1 MENVRVS
8 ARQNAR
14 CLLSKKSAA
23 AVPRVIGKA
32 GKKFRGGWEPAAAV
46 YHLVAINPIYPAHG
60 RRPMLGNINHIQ
72 RQQLVTDMQPAT
84 AKASHALTQGSAP
97 VSGQSASASLQREGM
112 QARMTPVSQQP
123 ALPKNEGAQIGR
135 SPNLKDMRPAI
146 DRAMSSAS
154 DSSLVAAPAKDLVSL
169 DKKGRLTP
177 GDGVPD
183 HLKTLLSETIGKN
196 SLPFVAHQAAKDGS
210 QHVLMDKSGR
220 LFSLQQSG
228 DSLMALHSSTP
239 TQAAKAGEALSGKN
253 KASYTLGMD
262 DTHVRAS
269 IVNRSGVSTI
279 NLPQPGQA
287 AQAQLTGVHSDP
299 AHGNE
304 KLHIHDKAL
313 YSLNADQVWEK
324 KSDTPHSQ
332 LAGQADGKLYAVKDD
347 KTLTNLSAGHDSAP
361 FADKIKSFSANA
373 QGNVAVLTE
382 KGNST
387 TQLHLLPKAD
397 APAAEHKTLEL
408 KLDGNVALARG
419 SEQVNAKA
427 VGLTGN
433 LLFVADDEGNVFAG
447 KLPSDGGNA
456 VKLAPYHSPALN
468 AAFGDNHKV
477 QGFVAGDGGDIHAQV
492 NDAAGQKHLAPLADG
507 SKPGETAGFKPGW
520 NLSDALVVADKT
532 GLNPVRPQPHDVM
545 DMGRLGTMALHEGK
559 IHYLDSTTQ
568 SWSKTDVGASQLKR
582 GLDNQAYVLD
592 DGQVKKLSI
601 NQKADSVTH
610 GDNNVFAVTQGRN
623 SPSAGDPLPGLEK
636 NSGTTALAVVD
647 GNKFVTA
654 NDQGE
659 LQLHLNK
666 PGLQRAAVPPQPLPS
681 AGLSG
686 EVKDLALDKDQNLFA
701 LNKDGQLFKLDKQA
715 LQGNAEA
722 RAGAQWQ
729 PVSTPADVKAE
740 HLSTTKNHEPAI
752 SADGHQQHQLT
763 QSGWKTTVPDTQPAG
778 SQPRAAETTYD
789 RLAGVTKAVHI
800 PLTNLTGKV
809 EAQVLGRSGME
820 GHKLNSNFGDYLGAY
835 VKETAKEMVRKPID
849 AAQHHIK
856 GREGLSSVYD
866 TQANMFKKLEQAVSS
881 HTWSPKRDDL
891 QSRMEKL
898 DLGEAGKPL
907 MAELKSFQN
916 DLEMSAAKSATL
928 LGKHQGVLNNS
939 GEVNEKF
946 KPSVFKAAAQSI
958 NDKRSGK
965 DLSVA
970 LSTVMN
976 AAPLSK
982 NSNAGELLN
991 TFVDKKL
998 DMSYQSDKVAAGP
1011 HRDLGDAMALT
1022 KSRLALDVMTA
1033 SSLHGIVDKLDA
1045 LSGKQPTAADLKP
1058 IQAALSELRD
1068 HQYGGNDVK
1077 KVTDMG
1083 FTRFG
1088 ALEADYDAVKTF
1100 TQAFGND
1107 NSAVRLTSQK
1117 SLDAEDKTELAKKL
1131 KDTVLSLDNG
1141 ESLAVNRSY
1150 NAGASTAYVPK
1161 QARVLVHATTFP
1173 IIPSGGVTGDR
1184 SYSLSFSRGDNG
1196 IDVNFGRNGG
1206 LNARVGVAT
1215 GQAPNDTKKNFDF
1228 DDKKHTLALDVR
1240 FGGSVTAGV
1249 GTVQQNGLKF
1259 TLSEKELPGFVDKL
1273 IEGKVNPLDLVTK
1286 GNDHRVK
1293 EGFSIKFDLD
1303 TALTA
1308 DARAEVNLADKPS
1321 AAQRGKVPTSAARLS
1336 VGVGAGANLMSA
1348 SHEHSTVRGEFTEQN
1363 ATTNNRVRFM
1373 NQVNVGAN
1381 ATAFAGITKPD
1392 PNGSWTAP
1400 LSSNAS
1406 VTMTVDTKTNHSI
1419 SMQMKLAQPLQAKD
1433 MTSLISSLEKNFAD
1447 PETQQVLKGV
1457 KALDDAG
1464 EKLAVLN
1471 KHFEAKTPAG
1481 DAQYGAI
1488 QGLQS
1493 KTRQHEA
1500 AEKQGAT
1507 LDSASYSTSYANL
1520 SKLDSNGIFHAL
1532 RKLVSDNLPPTNAE
1546 RIHGFMEENPALKAV
1561 VQKMQS
1567 LTNATAGVSLEL
1579 KDEVKT
1585 KVEKGIQNNT
1595 LGKDDIAAIFRDSN
1609 NLRIKSIDFTQTV
1622 KNKEGLAFPLPI
1634 VSAGSSADVSM
1645 TKLLGKINF
1654 SYGQNQNSPSSFS
1667 LEGAIA
1673 RANSDV
1679 SQAVNQMH
1687 QQGITLAKH

>member
-1 MENVRVS
+1 
-8 ARQNAR
+8 
-14 CLLSKKSAA
+14 
-23 AVPRVIGKA
+23 
-32 GKKFRGGWEPAAAV
+32 
-46 YHLVAINPIYPAHG
+46 
-60 RRPMLGNINHIQ
+60 MLGNINHIQ
-72 RQQLVTDMQPAT
+72 RQLSVTDIQPAAT
-84 AKASHALTQGSAP
+84 HATPALTQGSP
-97 VSGQSASASLQREGM
+97 SVSGRSASGSLQREGM
-112 QARMTPVSQQP
+112 RADMAQVSQQ
-123 ALPKNEGAQIGR
+123 ASLPKNEGAQVGR
-135 SPNLKDMRPAI
+135 SPNLKDMKSAI
-146 DRAMSSAS
+146 DRALSSAS
-154 DSSLVAAPAKDLVSL
+154 GGASSAAAPAKDLVSL
-169 DKKGRLTP
+169 DKKGQLTL
-177 GDGVPD
+177 GDGVSD
-183 HLKTLLSETIGKN
+183 HLKTLLSQTIGKN
-196 SLPFVAHQAAKDGS
+196 SQPFVAHQAAEDGS

-228 DSLMALHSSTP
+228 DGLVALHTSTP
-239 TQAAKAGEALSGKN
+239 TQAGKAGEALSGKN

-269 IVNRSGVSTI
+269 IVNHSGVNTI

-287 AQAQLTGVHSDP
+287 ALSQLTGVHTDP

-304 KLHIHDKAL
+304 KLQLHDKGL

-324 KSDTPHSQ
+324 KNDTPHSQ

-347 KTLTNLSAGHDSAP
+347 KTLANLSAGHDSAP

-382 KGNST
+382 KDDST
-387 TQLHLLPKAD
+387 AQLHLLPKAD
-397 APAAEHKTLEL
+397 APAAEHKTLDL
-408 KLDGNVALARG
+408 KLDGQVALARG

-427 VGLTGN
+427 VGLDGN
-433 LLFVADDEGNVFAG
+433 RLFVADDEGKVFAG
-447 KLPSDGGNA
+447 KLPQDGGNT
-456 VKLAPYHSPALN
+456 VKLEPYHSPELQ

-477 QGFVAGDGGDIHAQV
+477 QGFVAGEHGTIHALV

-507 SKPGETAGFKPGW
+507 SKPGETEGFKPGW
-520 NLSDALVVADKT
+520 NLSDALVVDNKS
-532 GLNPVRPQPHDVM
+532 GLNPARPQPHDVM
-545 DMGRLGTMALHEGK
+545 DMGRLGTMALHDGK
-559 IHYLDSTTQ
+559 VHYLDSTTQ
-568 SWSKTDVGASQLKR
+568 NWTKTDVGASQLKR

-623 SPSAGDPLPGLEK
+623 SPSAGDPLTGLEK
-636 NSGTTALAVVD
+636 KSGATALAVVD

-666 PGLQRAAVPPQPLPS
+666 PGLQRAAVPPQPLPT

-722 RAGAQWQ
+722 RANAQWQ
-729 PVSTPADVKAE
+729 PVTLPDNVKAE
-740 HLSTTKNHEPAI
+740 HLSTTKNHEPTI
-752 SADGHQQHQLT
+752 SEDGHQQHQLT
-763 QSGWKTTVPDTQPAG
+763 AGGWKTTVPEAHTSG

-789 RLAGVTKAVHI
+789 RLSGGTHAARI

-820 GHKLNSNFGDYLGAY
+820 NHKLNSNFGDFLSAY
-835 VKETAKEMVRKPID
+835 GKETVKEMVKSTVDSR
-849 AAQHHIK
+849 QHYLK
-856 GREGLSSVYD
+856 GYEGLSSVYD
-866 TQANMFKKLEQAVSS
+866 TQASMFKKLEQAVSS
-881 HTWSPKRDDL
+881 HTWSAKREDL
-891 QSRMEKL
+891 QSRLDKL
-898 DLGEAGKPL
+898 DLGDAGKPL
-907 MAELKSFQN
+907 LAELKSFQN
-916 DLEMSAAKSATL
+916 DLEMSAAKSAAL
-928 LGKHQGVLNNS
+928 LGKHQGVLKS
-939 GEVNEKF
+939 SCEVDDKF
-946 KPSVFKAAAQSI
+946 KPSPFKPLVQSM
-958 NDKRSGK
+958 NPFRSGK

-982 NSNAGELLN
+982 DSKAGELLN
-991 TFVDKKL
+991 AFVDKKV
-998 DMSYQSDKVAAGP
+998 DMSYQSDRVATGLR
-1011 HRDLGDAMALT
+1011 RDLNDDMALT

-1033 SSLHGIVDKLDA
+1033 SDLHRVVDKLEA

-1058 IQAALSELRD
+1058 IQAALGELRD
-1068 HQYGGNDVK
+1068 QQYGGNDVK

-1107 NSAVRLTSQK
+1107 KSAVNLTARTT
-1117 SLDAEDKTELAKKL
+1117 LEAGDKEGLAGKL
-1131 KDTVLSLDNG
+1131 KDTILSLDNG
-1141 ESLAVNRSY
+1141 ESLALNRSY
-1150 NAGASTAYVPK
+1150 NAGASTAYVPTK
-1161 QARVLVHATTFP
+1161 AKVMLNATAFP

-1184 SYSLSFSRGDNG
+1184 AYSLSFSRGENG

-1206 LNARVGVAT
+1206 LNAKVGVAT
-1215 GQAPNDTKKNFDF
+1215 GQSPNDAKKGFDF
-1228 DDKKHTLALDVR
+1228 DDKKHALALDVR
-1240 FGGSVTAGV
+1240 FGGSVNAGV

-1259 TLSEKELPGFVDKL
+1259 TLSEKELPGFIDNL
-1273 IEGKVNPLDLVTK
+1273 IEGKINPLDLVTK

-1303 TALTA
+1303 AALTA

-1321 AAQRGKVPTSAARLS
+1321 AAQKGKVPTSAGRLS

-1348 SHEHSTVRGEFTEQN
+1348 SHEHSTVRGEFTEQK
-1363 ATTNNRVRFM
+1363 ATTNNRARFM
-1373 NQVNVGAN
+1373 NQANVSAN
-1381 ATAFAGITKPD
+1381 ATAFAGITNPT
-1392 PNGSWTAP
+1392 PSGTWTAP
-1400 LSSNAS
+1400 LSNSAS

-1419 SMQMKLAQPLQAKD
+1419 SMQMKPAQPLEGKD
-1433 MTSLISSLEKNFAD
+1433 MDSLTSSLEKNFTD

-1457 KALDDAG
+1457 KDLTDTG
-1464 EKLAVLN
+1464 EKLAILN
-1471 KHFEAKTPAG
+1471 KHFEAKTPVG

-1507 LDSASYSTSYANL
+1507 LDSASYSTTYANL
-1520 SKLDSNGIFHAL
+1520 SKLDSNGVFHAL

-1579 KDEVKT
+1579 KDEVKN

-1673 RANSDV
+1673 KANPEV
-1679 SQAVNQMH
+1679 SQAVNHMH
-1687 QQGITLAKH
+1687 QQGITLVKQ

>member
-1 MENVRVS
+1 
-8 ARQNAR
+8 
-14 CLLSKKSAA
+14 
-23 AVPRVIGKA
+23 
-32 GKKFRGGWEPAAAV
+32 
-46 YHLVAINPIYPAHG
+46 
-60 RRPMLGNINHIQ
+60 MLGINHIQ
-72 RQQLVTDMQPAT
+72 RQQSLSDIQNT
-84 AKASHALTQGSAP
+84 APQVSHALTQGSTSVP
-97 VSGQSASASLQREGM
+97 GQSASASLQREGM
-112 QARMTPVSQQP
+112 HAGMTPVSQQP
-123 ALPKNEGAQIGR
+123 SLPKDEGSQSGR
-135 SPNLKDMRPAI
+135 PATLKDMKGTVEHALTQTAEKPS
-146 DRAMSSAS
+146 AMN
-154 DSSLVAAPAKDLVSL
+154 AAAAKDMISL
-169 DKKGRLTP
+169 DKKGHLELSE
-177 GDGVPD
+177 GVSD
-183 HLKTLLSETIGKN
+183 HQKTLLSQTLGKN
-196 SLPFVAHQAAKDGS
+196 NLPFVAHQAAEDGS
-210 QHVLMDKSGR
+210 QHLLMDKSGR
-220 LFSLQQSG
+220 VFSLQQSG
-228 DSLMALHSSTP
+228 DGMVALHSSTP
-239 TQAAKAGEALSGKN
+239 TQANKAAEALSGKN
-253 KASYTLGMD
+253 QASYTLSMD

-269 IVNRSGVSTI
+269 VVNHSGVNTI

-287 AQAQLTGVHSDP
+287 VQSLLTGVHTDSS
-299 AHGNE
+299 HGNE
-304 KLHIHDKAL
+304 KLRIHDKAL

-347 KTLTNLSAGHDSAP
+347 KTLANLSAGHESAP

-382 KGNST
+382 KENNT
-387 TQLHLLPKAD
+387 AQIHLLPKAD
-397 APAAEHKTLEL
+397 APADQHKTLNL

-427 VGLTGN
+427 VGLDGDR
-433 LLFVADDEGNVFAG
+433 LFVADDEGKVFAG
-447 KLPSDGGNA
+447 KLPSGDDNT
-456 VKLAPYHSPALN
+456 VKLEPYHSPALN

-477 QGFVAGDGGDIHAQV
+477 QGFVAGDGGAMNAQV
-492 NDAAGQKHLAPLADG
+492 NDATGQKHLAPLADG
-507 SKPGETAGFKPGW
+507 GKPGETEGFKPGW
-520 NLSDALVVADKT
+520 NLSDALIVDNKA
-532 GLNPVRPQPHDVM
+532 GLTKLEPLAHEAM
-545 DMGRLGTMALHEGK
+545 DMGRLGTMALHDDK

-568 SWSKTDVGASQLKR
+568 SWTKTDVGASQLKR

-592 DGQVKKLSI
+592 EGQVKKLSI

-610 GDNNVFAVTQGRN
+610 GDSNVFAVTQGRN

-636 NSGTTALAVVD
+636 NSGTNALAVVD

-654 NDQGE
+654 NDKGE
-659 LQLHLNK
+659 LLLHLNK
-666 PGLQRAAVPPQPLPS
+666 PGLARAAMPPQPLPT

-722 RAGAQWQ
+722 RTGAQWQ
-729 PVSTPADVKAE
+729 PVTLPDDVKAE
-740 HLSTTKNHEPAI
+740 HLSTSKNHEPVIAGE
-752 SADGHQQHQLT
+752 GHQLHQLS
-763 QSGWKTTVPDTQPAG
+763 QGGWKATESAVGTANNE
-778 SQPRAAETTYD
+778 PRAAAATYD
-789 RLAGVTKAVHI
+789 RLAGATYAKHI

-809 EAQVLGRSGME
+809 ESQVLGYSGME
-820 GHKLNSNFGDYLGAY
+820 GRKLNSGFMDRMGAY
-835 VKETAKEMVRKPID
+835 GKETVKEMAKSTVESR
-849 AAQHHIK
+849 QHYLK
-856 GREGLSSVYD
+856 GHEGLSSVYD
-866 TQANMFKKLEQAVSS
+866 SQDAMFKNLERAVSS

-891 QSRMEKL
+891 QSRLEKL

-907 MAELKSFQN
+907 LAELKSFQN

-928 LGKHQGVLNNS
+928 LGKHQGVLKNS
-939 GEVNEKF
+939 GEVDDKF
-946 KPSVFKAAAQSI
+946 KPSVLKPVVQSM
-958 NDKRSGK
+958 NPFRSGK

-970 LSTVMN
+970 LSTIMN

-982 NSNAGELLN
+982 DSKAGELLN
-991 TFVDKKL
+991 TFVDKKV
-998 DMSYQSDKVAAGP
+998 DMSYQSEKVATGP
-1011 HRDLGDAMALT
+1011 RRDLNDAMALT

-1033 SSLHGIVDKLDA
+1033 GDLHGVVDKLEA
-1045 LSGKQPTAADLKP
+1045 LSGKQPTADDLKP

-1068 HQYGGNDVK
+1068 HKYGGNDVK

-1088 ALEADYDAVKTF
+1088 SLEADYDAVKTF
-1100 TQAFGND
+1100 TQAFSNEK
-1107 NSAVRLTSQK
+1107 SAVNLTSRT
-1117 SLDAEDKTELAKKL
+1117 SLEATDKAELANKL
-1131 KDTVLSLDNG
+1131 KDNILSLDNG
-1141 ESLAVNRSY
+1141 ESLAVNRNY

-1161 QARVLVHATTFP
+1161 QARVMLNATPFP
-1173 IIPSGGVTGDR
+1173 VIPSGGLTGDR
-1184 SYSLSFSRGDNG
+1184 AYSLTFSRSDNG

-1206 LNARVGVAT
+1206 LNAKAGVAT
-1215 GQAPNDTKKNFDF
+1215 GQSPNDAKKNFDF
-1228 DDKKHTLALDVR
+1228 DDKKHTLALDAR

-1259 TLSEKELPGFVDKL
+1259 TLSEKELPGFIDNL
-1273 IEGKVNPLDLVTK
+1273 IEGKVNPLDLVSK

-1293 EGFSIKFDLD
+1293 EGFSIKFDVD
-1303 TALTA
+1303 AALTA

-1321 AAQRGKVPTSAARLS
+1321 AEQRGKVPTSAGRLS
-1336 VGVGAGANLMSA
+1336 LGLGAGANLMSA

-1381 ATAFAGITKPD
+1381 ATAFAGITRPD

-1406 VTMTVDTKTNHSI
+1406 FTMTVDTKTNHSI
-1419 SMQMKLAQPLQAKD
+1419 SMQLKAAQPLEGRD
-1433 MTSLISSLEKNFAD
+1433 MDSLLSSLEKKFTD

-1457 KALDDAG
+1457 KELTDTG
-1464 EKLAVLN
+1464 EKLAILN
-1471 KHFEAKTPAG
+1471 KHFEAKTPADDG
-1481 DAQYGAI
+1481 QYGAI
-1488 QGLQS
+1488 RDLLA
-1493 KTRQHEA
+1493 KTRQHGA
-1500 AEKQGAT
+1500 AEKQGVT

-1561 VQKMQS
+1561 VQEMQS

-1579 KDEVKT
+1579 KDEVKA
-1585 KVEKGIQNNT
+1585 KVEQGIQNNT
-1595 LGKDDIAAIFRDSN
+1595 MGKDDIAAIFRDSN
-1609 NLRIKSIDFTQTV
+1609 NLRIKSVDFTQTV

-1654 SYGQNQNSPSSFS
+1654 SYGQNQDSPSSFS

-1673 RANSDV
+1673 KAKPEV

-1687 QQGITLAKH
+1687 QHGITLEKS

>member
-1 MENVRVS
+1 
-8 ARQNAR
+8 
-14 CLLSKKSAA
+14 
-23 AVPRVIGKA
+23 
-32 GKKFRGGWEPAAAV
+32 
-46 YHLVAINPIYPAHG
+46 
-60 RRPMLGNINHIQ
+60 MLGNINHIQ
-72 RQQLVTDMQPAT
+72 RQQSVTDTQPA
-84 AKASHALTQGSAP
+84 AANASHALTQGSASVP
-97 VSGQSASASLQREGM
+97 GQSASASLQREGM
-112 QARMTPVSQQP
+112 HAGMAQVSQQP
-123 ALPKNEGAQIGR
+123 SLPKNEGAQIGR
-135 SPNLKDMRPAI
+135 SPNLKDMQPAI
-146 DRAMSSAS
+146 DRALSPAS
-154 DSSLVAAPAKDLVSL
+154 AKDLVSL
-169 DKKGRLTP
+169 DKKGQLTL
-177 GDGVPD
+177 GDGVSD
-183 HLKTLLSETIGKN
+183 HLKTLLSQTIGKN
-196 SLPFVAHQAAKDGS
+196 SQPFVAHQAAEDGS
-210 QHVLMDKSGR
+210 QHLLMDKSGR

-228 DSLMALHSSTP
+228 DSFVALHTSTP
-239 TQAAKAGEALSGKN
+239 TQATKAGEALSGKN

-269 IVNRSGVSTI
+269 VVNHSGVNTI

-287 AQAQLTGVHSDP
+287 ALSQLTGVHTDP

-304 KLHIHDKAL
+304 KLQLHDKAL
-313 YSLNADQVWEK
+313 YRLNADQVWEK
-324 KSDTPHSQ
+324 KSDTPHGQ

-347 KTLTNLSAGHDSAP
+347 KTLANLSAGHDSAP

-382 KGNST
+382 KDNST
-387 TQLHLLPKAD
+387 TQIHLLPKAN
-397 APAAEHKTLEL
+397 APAADHKTLDL
-408 KLDGNVALARG
+408 KLDGQVALARG

-427 VGLTGN
+427 VGLEGN
-433 LLFVADDEGNVFAG
+433 RLFVADDEGKVFAG
-447 KLPSDGGNA
+447 KLPQDGGNT
-456 VKLAPYHSPALN
+456 VKLEPYHSPALE

-477 QGFVAGDGGDIHAQV
+477 QGFVAGEHGTMHALV

-507 SKPGETAGFKPGW
+507 SKPGETEGFKPGW
-520 NLSDALVVADKT
+520 NLSDALVVDNKT

-559 IHYLDSTTQ
+559 VHYLDSTTQ
-568 SWSKTDVGASQLKR
+568 NWTKTDVGASQLKR

-623 SPSAGDPLPGLEK
+623 SPSAGDPLPGPRK
-636 NSGTTALAVVD
+636 GDGTRALAVIDANV
-647 GNKFVTA
+647 FVTA
-654 NDQGE
+654 NDKSG
-659 LQLHLNK
+659 LHLHINE
-666 PGLQRAAVPPQPLPS
+666 PGIRRPTLPPQSLPS
-681 AGLSG
+681 TGLKG
-686 EVKDLALDKDQNLFA
+686 EIKDLAVDKDHNLFA
-701 LNKDGQLFKLDKQA
+701 LNHDGQLFKLDSQA
-715 LQGNAEA
+715 LLGKPDVRHNV
-722 RAGAQWQ
+722 QWQ
-729 PVSTPADVKAE
+729 PVTTPGGAKIEQLA
-740 HLSTTKNHEPAI
+740 TTKDHQVTVAG
-752 SADGHQQHQLT
+752 ADHQSHQL
-763 QSGWKTTVPDTQPAG
+763 SGGEWKPVDSGTTTKGGD
-778 SQPRAAETTYD
+778 QPRTAAAMYD
-789 RLAGVTKAVHI
+789 RLADATKAVHI
-800 PLTNLTGKV
+800 PLTGLTAKV
-809 EAQVLGRSGME
+809 DAQVLGQSGME
-820 GHKLNSNFGDYLGAY
+820 GRKLNSNFTDRLSAY
-835 VKETAKEMVRKPID
+835 GKETLKEMVRKPID
-849 AAQHHIK
+849 AAQHQIK
-856 GREGLSSVYD
+856 GRDGLSSVYD
-866 TQANMFKKLEQAVSS
+866 AQANMFKKLEQAVSS
-881 HTWSPKRDDL
+881 HTWSAKRDDL
-891 QSRMEKL
+891 QSRMDKL

-928 LGKHQGVLNNS
+928 LGKHQGVLKNS

-946 KPSVFKAAAQSI
+946 KPSAFKAVVQSM

-982 NSNAGELLN
+982 DSKAGELLN
-991 TFVDKKL
+991 AFVDKKV
-998 DMSYQSDKVAAGP
+998 DMSYQSDKVATGP
-1011 HRDLGDAMALT
+1011 RRDLGDAMALT

-1033 SSLHGIVDKLDA
+1033 SDLHRVVDKLET

-1058 IQAALSELRD
+1058 IQAALGELRD
-1068 HQYGGNDVK
+1068 QQYGGNEVK
-1077 KVTDMG
+1077 KITDMG

-1100 TQAFGND
+1100 TQAFGHD
-1107 NSAVRLTSQK
+1107 GSAVNLTART
-1117 SLDAEDKTELAKKL
+1117 SLEAGDKAELASKL
-1131 KDTVLSLDNG
+1131 KDTILSLDNG
-1141 ESLAVNRSY
+1141 ESLAVNRNY
-1150 NAGASTAYVPK
+1150 NAGVSTAYVPNDFK
-1161 QARVLVHATTFP
+1161 VSIRNVPFMAV
-1173 IIPSGGVTGDR
+1173 PSGGVTGDR
-1184 SYSLSFSRGDNG
+1184 AYSLSFSRGENG

-1206 LNARVGVAT
+1206 LNAKVGVST
-1215 GQAPNDTKKNFDF
+1215 GQEPNDTKKRFEPDSQ
-1228 DDKKHTLALDVR
+1228 HLALLDVR
-1240 FGGSVTAGV
+1240 IGASVNAGV
-1249 GTVQQNGLKF
+1249 GTVRQNGLKF
-1259 TLSEKELPGFVDKL
+1259 TVSEKDLPGFIDNL
-1273 IEGKVNPLDLVTK
+1273 LEGKINPLELMNK

-1293 EGFSIKFDLD
+1293 EGVSIGFDLD
-1303 TALTA
+1303 AGVSVDGRAGINLT
-1308 DARAEVNLADKPS
+1308 DQSNKTKRS
-1321 AAQRGKVPTSAARLS
+1321 AQSTYTSAAARAS
-1336 VGVGAGANLMSA
+1336 VGVSAGANVVSA
-1348 SHEHSTVRGEFTEQN
+1348 SHAHSTVRGKFTEQSS
-1363 ATTNNRVRFM
+1363 TSNNRPTFL
-1373 NQVNVGAN
+1373 NQVRAGGNAAVNVNMAYNQPVGTLPMGINTGASG
-1381 ATAFAGITKPD
+1381 AI
-1392 PNGSWTAP
+1392 
-1400 LSSNAS
+1400 
-1406 VTMTVDTKTNHSI
+1406 TVDTQTSHNI
-1419 SMQMKLAQPLQAKD
+1419 SMQLKPAQALQAED
-1433 MTSLISSLEKNFAD
+1433 MDSLISSLEKNFAD

-1457 KALDDAG
+1457 KDLTDTG
-1464 EKLAVLN
+1464 EKLAILN

-1507 LDSASYSTSYANL
+1507 LDSASYSTTYANL

-1673 RANSDV
+1673 KANPEV
-1679 SQAVNQMH
+1679 SQAVNHMH
-1687 QQGITLAKH
+1687 QQGITLAKQ

>member
-1 MENVRVS
+1 
-8 ARQNAR
+8 
-14 CLLSKKSAA
+14 
-23 AVPRVIGKA
+23 
-32 GKKFRGGWEPAAAV
+32 
-46 YHLVAINPIYPAHG
+46 
-60 RRPMLGNINHIQ
+60 MLGMNHIQ
-72 RQQLVTDMQPAT
+72 RPQSLSDRQNT
-84 AKASHALTQGSAP
+84 APQVSHALTQGSTSVP
-97 VSGQSASASLQREGM
+97 GQSASASLQREGM
-112 QARMTPVSQQP
+112 HAGMTPISQQP
-123 ALPKNEGAQIGR
+123 SLPQNEGAQIGR
-135 SPNLKDMRPAI
+135 SPNLKDMQSAVE
-146 DRAMSSAS
+146 RALSSE
-154 DSSLVAAPAKDLVSL
+154 PAKDLVSL
-169 DKKGRLTP
+169 DKKGQLTL
-177 GDGVPD
+177 GNGVSD
-183 HLKTLLSETIGKN
+183 HLKTLLSQTLGKN
-196 SLPFVAHQAAKDGS
+196 SQPYVAHQAAEDGG

-228 DSLMALHSSTP
+228 DSLVALHSSTP
-239 TQAAKAGEALSGKN
+239 TQANKAAEALSGKN
-253 KASYTLGMD
+253 KASYTLAMD
-262 DTHVRAS
+262 DTHVSAS
-269 IVNRSGVSTI
+269 IVNRSGVNTI
-279 NLPQPGQA
+279 NLPPPGQA
-287 AQAQLTGVHSDP
+287 AQAQLTGVHTDP
-299 AHGNE
+299 LHGNE
-304 KLHIHDKAL
+304 KLRIHDKAL
-313 YSLNADQVWEK
+313 YSLNTDQVWEK

-347 KTLTNLSAGHDSAP
+347 KTLANLSAGHDSVP
-361 FADKIKSFSANA
+361 FEDKIKSFSANA

-382 KGNST
+382 NADHT
-387 TQLHLLPKAD
+387 AQIHLLPKAD
-397 APAAEHKTLEL
+397 APADEHKTLNL

-427 VGLTGN
+427 VGLDGDR
-433 LLFVADDEGNVFAG
+433 LFVADDEGKVFAG
-447 KLPSDGGNA
+447 KLPSDGDNT
-456 VKLAPYHSPALN
+456 VKLEPYHSPALN
-468 AAFGDNHKV
+468 AAFGAEHKV
-477 QGFVAGDGGDIHAQV
+477 QGFVAGDGGTMHAQV
-492 NDAAGQKHLAPLADG
+492 SDATGQKHLAPLADG
-507 SKPGETAGFKPGW
+507 SKPGETEGFKPGW
-520 NLSDALVVADKT
+520 NLSDALVVDNKT
-532 GLNPVRPQPHDVM
+532 GLNAVRPQPHDVM
-545 DMGRLGTMALHEGK
+545 DMGRLGTMALHDNK
-559 IHYLDSTTQ
+559 VHYLDSTTQ
-568 SWSKTDVGASQLKR
+568 SWTKTDVGASQLKR

-592 DGQVKKLSI
+592 EGQVKKLSI

-610 GDNNVFAVTQGRN
+610 GDSNVFAVTQGRN
-623 SPSAGDPLPGLEK
+623 SPSAGDPLPGPEK

-654 NDQGE
+654 NDKGE
-659 LQLHLNK
+659 LLLHLNK
-666 PGLQRAAVPPQPLPS
+666 PGLARAAMPPQPLPT

-701 LNKDGQLFKLDKQA
+701 LNKEGQLFKLDKQA

-729 PVSTPADVKAE
+729 PVSLPDNVKAE

-752 SADGHQQHQLT
+752 SEDGHQQHQLT
-763 QSGWKTTVPDTQPAG
+763 RNGWKTTVPDTQLARPQ
-778 SQPRAAETTYD
+778 QPRAAEITYD
-789 RLAGVTKAVHI
+789 RLAGATKAVHI

-809 EAQVLGRSGME
+809 ESQVLGRSGME
-820 GHKLNSNFGDYLGAY
+820 GSKLNSNLGDFLGAY
-835 VKETAKEMVRKPID
+835 VKETVKEMVRKPID
-849 AAQHHIK
+849 AAQHHMK
-856 GREGLSSVYD
+856 GREGLSPLYD
-866 TQANMFKKLEQAVSS
+866 TQASMFKKLEQSVSS
-881 HTWSPKRDDL
+881 HTWSAKRDDL
-891 QSRMEKL
+891 QTRMDKL

-907 MAELKSFQN
+907 LAELKSFQN
-916 DLEMSAAKSATL
+916 DLEMSAAKSATM
-928 LGKHQGVLNNS
+928 LGKHQGVLQSN

-946 KPSVFKAAAQSI
+946 KPSVFKAVTQSI
-958 NDKRSGK
+958 NEKRSGK

-970 LSTVMN
+970 LSTIMN

-982 NSNAGELLN
+982 DSKAGELLN
-991 TFVDKKL
+991 TFVDKKV

-1033 SSLHGIVDKLDA
+1033 SSLHGIVDKLEA
-1045 LSGKQPTAADLKP
+1045 LSGKQPTADDLKP

-1100 TQAFGND
+1100 AEAFGND
-1107 NSAVRLTSQK
+1107 RSSVSLTSQK
-1117 SLDAEDKTELAKKL
+1117 SLDAEDKTELTKKL

-1141 ESLAVNRSY
+1141 ESLSVNRNY
-1150 NAGASTAYVPK
+1150 NAGASTAYVPAK
-1161 QARVLVHATTFP
+1161 ASVLIHATSLP

-1184 SYSLSFSRGDNG
+1184 SYSLSFSRSDNG

-1215 GQAPNDTKKNFDF
+1215 GQSPNDAKKNFNF

-1240 FGGSVTAGV
+1240 FGGSVTAGL

-1259 TLSEKELPGFVDKL
+1259 TLSEKELPGFIDKL
-1273 IEGKVNPLDLVTK
+1273 IDGKVNPLELVTK

-1293 EGFSIKFDLD
+1293 EGFSVKFDVD
-1303 TALTA
+1303 AALTA
-1308 DARAEVNLADKPS
+1308 DARAGMNLRNNPS
-1321 AAQRGKVPTSAARLS
+1321 AEQRGKVATSAGRLS

-1381 ATAFAGITKPD
+1381 ATGFAGITKPD

-1419 SMQMKLAQPLQAKD
+1419 SMQLKPAQPLQAKD
-1433 MTSLISSLEKNFAD
+1433 MDSLITSLGNNFTD
-1447 PETQQVLKGV
+1447 PETKQVLKGV
-1457 KALDDAG
+1457 KDLTDNG
-1464 EKLAVLN
+1464 EKLAILN
-1471 KHFEAKTPAG
+1471 KHFEAKTPVG
-1481 DAQYGAI
+1481 DGQYGAI

-1493 KTRQHEA
+1493 KSRQHEA
-1500 AEKQGAT
+1500 AEKQGVT

-1579 KDEVKT
+1579 KDEVKA
-1585 KVEKGIQNNT
+1585 KVEQGIQNNT
-1595 LGKDDIAAIFRDSN
+1595 MGKDDIAAIFRDSN
-1609 NLRIKSIDFTQTV
+1609 NLRIKSVDFTQTV

-1654 SYGQNQNSPSSFS
+1654 SYGQNQDSPSSFS

-1673 RANSDV
+1673 KADPGV

-1687 QQGITLAKH
+1687 QHGMTLDKS

>member
-1 MENVRVS
+1 
-8 ARQNAR
+8 
-14 CLLSKKSAA
+14 
-23 AVPRVIGKA
+23 
-32 GKKFRGGWEPAAAV
+32 
-46 YHLVAINPIYPAHG
+46 
-60 RRPMLGNINHIQ
+60 MLGNINHIQ
-72 RQQLVTDMQPAT
+72 RQQSVTDIQPA
-84 AKASHALTQGSAP
+84 AANASHALTQGSASVP
-97 VSGQSASASLQREGM
+97 GQSASASLQREGM
-112 QARMTPVSQQP
+112 HAGMAQVSQQP
-123 ALPKNEGAQIGR
+123 SLPKNEGAQIGR
-135 SPNLKDMRPAI
+135 SPNLKDMQSAI
-146 DRAMSSAS
+146 DRALSPAS
-154 DSSLVAAPAKDLVSL
+154 AKDLVSL
-169 DKKGRLTP
+169 DKKGQLTL
-177 GDGVPD
+177 GDGVSD
-183 HLKTLLSETIGKN
+183 HLKTLLSQTIGKN
-196 SLPFVAHQAAKDGS
+196 SQPFVAHQAAEDGS
-210 QHVLMDKSGR
+210 QHLLMDKSGR

-228 DSLMALHSSTP
+228 DSFVALHTSTP
-239 TQAAKAGEALSGKN
+239 TQAGKAGEALSGKN

-269 IVNRSGVSTI
+269 VVNHSGVNTI

-287 AQAQLTGVHSDP
+287 AQAQLTGVHTDP

-304 KLHIHDKAL
+304 KLQIHDKAL

-324 KSDTPHSQ
+324 KSDTPHGQ

-347 KTLTNLSAGHDSAP
+347 KTLANLSAGHDSAP

-382 KGNST
+382 KDDST
-387 TQLHLLPKAD
+387 AQIHLLPKAN
-397 APAAEHKTLEL
+397 APAADHKTLDL
-408 KLDGNVALARG
+408 KLDGQVALARG

-427 VGLTGN
+427 VGLEGN
-433 LLFVADDEGNVFAG
+433 RLFVADDEGKVFAG
-447 KLPSDGGNA
+447 KLPQDGGNT
-456 VKLAPYHSPALN
+456 VKLEPYHSPALE

-477 QGFVAGDGGDIHAQV
+477 QGFVAGEHGTMHALV

-507 SKPGETAGFKPGW
+507 SKPGETEGFKPGW
-520 NLSDALVVADKT
+520 NLSDALVVDNKA
-532 GLNPVRPQPHDVM
+532 GLNPARPQPHDVM

-559 IHYLDSTTQ
+559 VHYLDGTTQ
-568 SWSKTDVGASQLKR
+568 NWTKTDVGASQLKR

-623 SPSAGDPLPGLEK
+623 SPSAGDPLPGLDK

-666 PGLQRAAVPPQPLPS
+666 PGLQRAAVPPQPLPT

-722 RAGAQWQ
+722 RANAQWQ
-729 PVSTPADVKAE
+729 PVTLPDNVKAE

-752 SADGHQQHQLT
+752 SEDGHQQHQLT
-763 QSGWKTTVPDTQPAG
+763 QGGWKTTVPEAHTAG

-789 RLAGVTKAVHI
+789 RLAGGTHAARI

-820 GHKLNSNFGDYLGAY
+820 SHKLNSNFGDFLGAY

-849 AAQHHIK
+849 AAQHQIK
-856 GREGLSSVYD
+856 GRDGLSSVYD
-866 TQANMFKKLEQAVSS
+866 AQANMFKKLEQAVSS
-881 HTWSPKRDDL
+881 HTWSAKRDDL
-891 QSRMEKL
+891 QSRMDKL

-928 LGKHQGVLNNS
+928 LGKHQGVLKNS

-946 KPSVFKAAAQSI
+946 KPSAFKAVVQSM

-982 NSNAGELLN
+982 DSKAGELLN
-991 TFVDKKL
+991 AFVDKKV
-998 DMSYQSDKVAAGP
+998 DMSYQSDKVATGP
-1011 HRDLGDAMALT
+1011 RRDLGDAMALT

-1033 SSLHGIVDKLDA
+1033 SDLHRVVDKLET

-1058 IQAALSELRD
+1058 IQTALGELRD
-1068 HQYGGNDVK
+1068 QQYGGNEVK
-1077 KVTDMG
+1077 KITDMG

-1107 NSAVRLTSQK
+1107 KSAVNLTARTTLEAS
-1117 SLDAEDKTELAKKL
+1117 DKAGLASKL
-1131 KDTVLSLDNG
+1131 KDTILSLDNG
-1141 ESLAVNRSY
+1141 ESLAVNRNY
-1150 NAGASTAYVPK
+1150 NAGASTAYVPAK
-1161 QARVLVHATTFP
+1161 AKVMLNATAFP

-1184 SYSLSFSRGDNG
+1184 AYSLSFSRGENG

-1206 LNARVGVAT
+1206 LNAKVGVAT
-1215 GQAPNDTKKNFDF
+1215 GQSPNDAKKGFDF

-1240 FGGSVTAGV
+1240 FGGSVNAGV

-1259 TLSEKELPGFVDKL
+1259 TLSEKELPGFIDNL
-1273 IEGKVNPLDLVTK
+1273 IEGKVNPLDLVAK

-1303 TALTA
+1303 AALTA

-1321 AAQRGKVPTSAARLS
+1321 AAQKGKVPTSAGRLS

-1363 ATTNNRVRFM
+1363 ATTNNRARFM
-1373 NQVNVGAN
+1373 NQVNVSAN
-1381 ATAFAGITKPD
+1381 ATAFAGITNPT
-1392 PNGSWTAP
+1392 PSGSWTAP
-1400 LSSNAS
+1400 ITNNAS
-1406 VTMTVDTKTNHSI
+1406 ITMTVDTKTNHSI
-1419 SMQMKLAQPLQAKD
+1419 SMQMKPAQPLQGKD
-1433 MTSLISSLEKNFAD
+1433 MDSLISSLEKNFAD

-1457 KALDDAG
+1457 KDLTDTG
-1464 EKLAVLN
+1464 EKLAILN

-1507 LDSASYSTSYANL
+1507 LDSASYSTTYANL

-1673 RANSDV
+1673 KANPEV
-1679 SQAVNQMH
+1679 SQAVNHMH
-1687 QQGITLAKH
+1687 QQGITLAKQ